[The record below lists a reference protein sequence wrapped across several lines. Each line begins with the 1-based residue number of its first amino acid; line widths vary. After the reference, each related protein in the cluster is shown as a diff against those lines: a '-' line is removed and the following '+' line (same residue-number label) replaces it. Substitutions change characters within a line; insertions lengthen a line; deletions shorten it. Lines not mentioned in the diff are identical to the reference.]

1 MMATSEKR
9 SRWALGLQTKVLMLV
24 LLPLLLVTV
33 VLVCFEAYSNAKDSR
48 EALAEQREL
57 LIEERRASVRNI
69 VQMATTAIAPI
80 YENAGANDREAK
92 ERAAEMLRSM
102 RFEGE
107 NYIFVYEYDGTNIV
121 LPHSPER

>member
-48 EALAEQREL
+48 EALAVQREL
-57 LIEERRASVRNI
+57 LIEERRASVRDI
-69 VQMATTAIAPI
+69 V
-80 YENAGANDREAK
+80 
-92 ERAAEMLRSM
+92 
-102 RFEGE
+102 
-107 NYIFVYEYDGTNIV
+107 
-121 LPHSPER
+121 